1 MHAKEALRAQVL
13 SRRSSMTRADRAA
26 AGSALAAA
34 LTDVLDAATSV
45 AAYVSMGTEPA
56 TAELLVRRP
65 DALLPVLCAD
75 GDLDWAVGGPFVPG
89 AKGLLEPSG
98 PRLGRD
104 AIAGCDLVV
113 VPALAVDLAGN
124 RLGRGGGS
132 YDRAL
137 SRATGLTV
145 ALLYDGETVDALP
158 VEPHDAPVQSF
169 ATPEGGLHR
178 LHR

>member
-1 MHAKEALRAQVL
+1 MYAKEALRAQVL
-13 SRRSSMTRADRAA
+13 ARRSSMTQADRAA

-34 LTDVLDAATSV
+34 LTDALDAATAV
-45 AAYVSMGTEPA
+45 AAYVSMGTEPG
-56 TAELLVRRP
+56 TAELLRRRP
-65 DALLPVLCAD
+65 DVLLPVLCHD
-75 GDLDWAVGGPFVPG
+75 GDLDWALGGPLVPA
-89 AKGLLEPSG
+89 AKGLFEPSG

-137 SRATGLTV
+137 GRTTGLTV
-145 ALLYDGETVDALP
+145 ALLYDGETVDALQ
-158 VEPHDAPVQSF
+158 VEPHDVPVQAV
-169 ATPEGGLHR
+169 ATPEGGLRR